1 MAKEEQEVY
10 RRPFSR
16 CSMFQAWVAS
26 IDWDKALERLT
37 EDV

>member
-1 MAKEEQEVY
+1 MAKDKVVY
-10 RRPFSR
+10 QRPFSR
-16 CSMFQAWVAS
+16 CKMFQAWVAS